1 MHVSTL
7 AAFATA
13 LAIVVAI
20 PGPGILAVVSCAMAR
35 GLKDA
40 LGLVGG
46 MLLGDLTYFALA
58 VFGMASLARSMGEVF
73 IAVKIL
79 GAAYLIWLGLNLW
92 RQRAA
97 RHAAPAAGPS
107 PARGVGRSVLG
118 GLAVTL
124 GNPKAIA
131 FYAGL
136 LPTFI
141 DLGRLAWADAVG
153 MAVIVVIVVAGIGAT
168 YAVAAAGGRRFF
180 VEPRRLTW
188 MNRAAG
194 TMMIGAGV
202 SVAVK

>member
-1 MHVSTL
+1 MHASTL
-7 AAFATA
+7 IAFATA

-20 PGPGILAVVSCAMAR
+20 PGPGILAVISCAMAR
-35 GLKDA
+35 GLRDA

-46 MLLGDLTYFALA
+46 MLLGDLIYFTLA
-58 VFGMASLARSMGEVF
+58 VLGMASLARSMGEVF

-79 GAAYLIWLGLNLW
+79 GAAYLVWLGLNLW

-97 RHAAPAAGPS
+97 RHVAPTEGAS
-107 PARGVGRSVLG
+107 PARGVGRSMLG

-141 DLGRLAWADAVG
+141 DLERLAWADAAG
-153 MAVIVVIVVAGIGAT
+153 MAVIVVVVVAAIGAA

-180 VEPRRLTW
+180 VQPTRLAW

>member
-1 MHVSTL
+1 MHASTL
-7 AAFATA
+7 IAFGTA

-20 PGPGILAVVSCAMAR
+20 PGPGILAVISCAMAR
-35 GLKDA
+35 GLRDA

-58 VFGMASLARSMGEVF
+58 VFGMASMARSMGEVF

-79 GAAYLIWLGLNLW
+79 GAAYLVWLGVNLW
-92 RQRAA
+92 RQRSTRVAVA
-97 RHAAPAAGPS
+97 ETGAT
-107 PARGVGRSVLG
+107 PARGVGRSIVG

-124 GNPKAIA
+124 ANPKAIA

-141 DLGRLAWADAVG
+141 DLERLAWADAVG
-153 MAVIVVIVVAGIGAT
+153 MAVIVVLVVTGIGAS
-168 YAVAAAGGRRFF
+168 YAIAAAGGRRFF
-180 VEPRRLTW
+180 VQPSRLTW